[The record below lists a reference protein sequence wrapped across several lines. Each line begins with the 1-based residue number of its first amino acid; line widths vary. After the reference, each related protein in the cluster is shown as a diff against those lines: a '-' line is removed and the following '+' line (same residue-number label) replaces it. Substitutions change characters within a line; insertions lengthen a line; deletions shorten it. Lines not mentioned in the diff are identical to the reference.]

1 MSPADRPGTT
11 AVVTG
16 AGRGFGAGIAAALIG
31 QGHRV
36 VGVARTADDLADVQ
50 RELGSEFVP
59 IVADATV
66 AETAASLIEEY
77 QPTLLVL
84 NAGASPGIGPVHEQ
98 TWESFSRNWQVDTQH
113 AFHWI
118 GAALRHPLPPGSLV
132 VAISSGAAV
141 GGSPLSGGYSGAK
154 AMIRFLAGYAA
165 EESRRAGLGIG
176 FATVLPQL
184 TPATALGAAGVA
196 AYADRQG
203 VDTVT
208 FAAAFEP
215 LLTPDLVGS
224 EIARLCQDTDTPD
237 EHRVYQLNGRG
248 LHALA

>member
-1 MSPADRPGTT
+1 MSPAGQPRTT

-16 AGRGFGAGIAAALIG
+16 ASRGFGAAITAALVG
-31 QGHRV
+31 EGHRV
-36 VGVARTADDLADVQ
+36 VGVARTAGALAEVH
-50 RELGSEFVP
+50 RELGSAFIPV
-59 IVADATV
+59 VADAT
-66 AETAASLIEEY
+66 AEETATTLIEQY

-84 NAGASPGIGPVHEQ
+84 NAGATPGIGPVHEQ
-98 TWESFSRNWQVDTQH
+98 SWESFSRNWQVDTQH

-118 GAALRHPLPPGSLV
+118 RAALRHPLPPGSLV

-165 EESRRAGLGIG
+165 EESRRAELGID
-176 FATVLPQL
+176 FVTVLPQL
-184 TPATALGAAGVA
+184 TPATELGAAGVA
-196 AYADRQG
+196 AYAGRRG
-203 VDTVT
+203 VDAAT

-215 LLTPDLVGS
+215 LLTPAIVGA
-224 EIARLCQDTDTPD
+224 EVARLCQAADSHG
-237 EHRVYQLNGRG
+237 EHRVYQLNGHG

>member
-1 MSPADRPGTT
+1 MSPADQPGTT

-16 AGRGFGAGIAAALIG
+16 AGRGFGAAIAAALVSE
-31 QGHRV
+31 GHRV
-36 VGVARTADDLADVQ
+36 VGVARTADALAKVQ
-50 RELGSEFVP
+50 QELGSVFVP
-59 IVADATV
+59 VVADA
-66 AETAASLIEEY
+66 AAEETARTLIQQY

-84 NAGASPGIGPVHEQ
+84 NAGATPGIGPVHEQ

-118 GAALRHPLPPGSLV
+118 RAALRHPLAPGSLV

-165 EESRRAGLGIG
+165 EESRRAELGIG

-184 TPATALGAAGVA
+184 TPATELGAAGVA
-196 AYADRQG
+196 AYAGRRG
-203 VDTVT
+203 VDPAT
-208 FAAAFEP
+208 FAAAFGP
-215 LLTPDLVGS
+215 LLTPSLVGA
-224 EIARLCQDTDTPD
+224 EVARLWQDTDSHG
-237 EHRVYQLNGRG
+237 EHRVYQLNGHG